1 MSLNSLLSVART
13 AGWSKL
19 LRMRKVKRHVWEELV
34 SPHFLLRCVQTLLHT
49 GFLDA
54 LCEAPQSAEEYAA
67 NNNLNPKLL
76 RALCEALY
84 ARRVLTRH
92 GERFGLDEIGRL
104 IVETNLGRGWIE
116 LAYGYEPVLNNL
128 EPLLRKQV
136 SYGREVVRDGAF
148 VGVGSGLASV
158 DFYFPL
164 VAQLIVAGK
173 RRKVLDIGCGDGKFL
188 RYLCSAVPGVEGI
201 GIDLSPAAVEA
212 GRRMIALENLK
223 NVRIFVGDAMEI
235 KKLKQET
242 AGVDCAATFFVLHEL
257 CDNNGNQRTI
267 EFLQSFRETLPGVPF
282 HVVETI
288 RPTAQ
293 EMRKRPGPAV
303 EYFLFHDLSEQHPVS
318 REEWRKLYQS
328 SGFQSIHED
337 YIATAR
343 TSIYTLA

>member
-1 MSLNSLLSVART
+1 MSLSSLLSVARMT
-13 AGWSKL
+13 GWSKL
-19 LRMRKVKRHVWEELV
+19 LRMPKVKRHVWEELV
-34 SPHFLLRCVQTLLHT
+34 SPHVIFRCVQTLLHA

-54 LCEAPQSAEEYAA
+54 LRAGLQSPEEYAA
-67 NNNLNPKLL
+67 KNNLNPKVL

-84 ARRVLTRH
+84 ARKILTQH
-92 GERFGLDEIGRL
+92 GERFGLDETGRL
-104 IVETNLGRGWIE
+104 IVDTNLGRGWID

-128 EPLLRKQV
+128 EPLLYKQA
-136 SYGREVVRDGAF
+136 SYGREVVRDGEF

-188 RYLCSAVPGVEGI
+188 RYLCSTFPGLEGI

-212 GRRMIALENLK
+212 GRRMIAKEGLA
-223 NVRIFVGDAMEI
+223 NVRIFVGDAMNI
-235 KKLKQET
+235 KTLKQET
-242 AGVDCAATFFVLHEL
+242 MGVDCAATFFVLHEL
-257 CDNNGNQRTI
+257 CDNNGNQRTL
-267 EFLQSFRETLPGVPF
+267 EFLRSYREALPAVPF

-293 EMRKRPGPAV
+293 EMRKHPGPAV
-303 EYFLFHDLSEQHPVS
+303 EYFLLHDLSEQHPIS
-318 REEWRKLYQS
+318 REEWRKLYRS
-328 SGFQSIHED
+328 SGFQSIQED